1 MHPFSYKK
9 QNLITLRKTIKN
21 LNNHIFLWMKQRIT
35 HYDMKAPQLNI
46 TLQFSFS
53 FFSLTLNA

>member
-21 LNNHIFLWMKQRIT
+21 VSNHILLWMKQRIT
-35 HYDMKAPQLNI
+35 HYGMKAPQLNI
-46 TLQFSFS
+46 TL
-53 FFSLTLNA
+53 